1 MRPPRDGQCGD
12 GRSGRLRV
20 PAALR
25 GTGRSGALRAARGGG
40 GGVPAAASNPPHPLP
55 SPRTPRRAEVTSLEP
70 DHLSAPITVKLIA
83 PGQRGSRRLLGS
95 TGSS

>member
-40 GGVPAAASNPPHPLP
+40 GGWRCTRSRVQPPPP
-55 SPRTPRRAEVTSLEP
+55 PRTPRRAEVTSLEP

>member
-40 GGVPAAASNPPHPLP
+40 VAVYPQPRPTPP
-55 SPRTPRRAEVTSLEP
+55 TPF
-70 DHLSAPITVKLIA
+70 H
-83 PGQRGSRRLLGS
+83 LLGPRAVQRS
-95 TGSS
+95 HR